1 MPLVPLKSWKTPRLA
16 AAAQVSQLIVSPA
29 PVGGLNYRDPISN
42 MALTD
47 ALVMRNFIPKQTGA
61 ELRRGWQYH
70 TLPLTV
76 ISDIRSL
83 FAYNAPNPANSKLFA
98 AANGNIYNATTANV
112 APTVAVSGTGSTQN
126 LWNTTQFS
134 TVAGNFLLAVSPGAG
149 YWTYNGSTWTQQ
161 TVTGLP
167 ANPTSVAV
175 WKNRV
180 WFTVQDSASVYYLDT
195 ANAITGTAV
204 EFPMGG
210 TLRNGGYVRGL
221 VNWTLD
227 AGVGIDD
234 YLVVVG
240 SQGDVSVWQGT
251 DPSDPTKFGIKGVWY
266 VGPVP
271 RYGRF
276 FTNFGGDV
284 MLLSELGIVPVS
296 RLVNGQ
302 FSEIQPGPAQKIQSV
317 LSPVIS
323 RLRDEIS
330 WDVYLVPSSDVLVIK
345 LPAVDGTYEQYGMN
359 INTGAWCTFSGMP
372 MTATAMLN
380 GQLYFATDDYAV
392 AKGFYGELDQ
402 VNTQGDGG
410 EAVDGELQTCFNAF
424 NTPGQLKRF
433 TMVRPVFIA
442 RQPPSIKIRLN
453 TQYSF
458 GNAAGAPSFTTEP
471 RPEWDDAQWNLA
483 RWASSSNTYELWI
496 GVTGLGYYGSLRMR
510 IRGLGGSTVFA
521 SFHVMSEVGGVM

>member
-1 MPLVPLKSWKTPRLA
+1 MPLVAVKPFKTPRIA
-16 AAAQVSQLIVSPA
+16 AAAQVSQLIVAPA

-42 MALTD
+42 MSLVD

-61 ELRRGWQYH
+61 ELRKGWKYH
-70 TLPLTV
+70 TAVLEDEE
-76 ISDIRSL
+76 DIKSL
-83 FAYNAPNPANSKLFA
+83 FSYNAPDPANSKLFA
-98 AANGNIYNATTANV
+98 AAAGDIYDATAEGV
-112 APTVAVSGTGSTQN
+112 APTVSQAATGSDDD

-149 YWTYNGSTWTQQ
+149 YWTYDGATWTQQ
-161 TVTGLP
+161 TPTNLP
-167 ANPTSVAV
+167 ADPTSVAV

-180 WFTVQDSASVYYLDT
+180 WFTIKDSASVWYLDT

-227 AGVGIDD
+227 AGLGIDD

-251 DPSDPTKFGIKGVWY
+251 DPSDPDKFGMKGVWY

-271 RYGRF
+271 KYGRF
-276 FTNFGGDV
+276 FTNYGGDV

-296 RLVNGQ
+296 RLINGQ

-317 LSPVIS
+317 LSPIIS
-323 RLRDEIS
+323 KLRDQIA
-330 WDVYLVPSSDVLVIK
+330 WDIYLVPNSDVLVIK
-345 LPAVDGTYEQYGMN
+345 LPPLDGTYEQYAMN
-359 INTGAWCTFSGMP
+359 INTGAWCNLSGMP

-380 GQLYFATDDYAV
+380 GQFYFSTDDYAV
-392 AKGFYGELDQ
+392 AKGFFGELDQ
-402 VNTQGDGG
+402 VATDGTG
-410 EAVDGELQTCFNAF
+410 GQAVDGEVQTCFNAF

-433 TMVRPVFIA
+433 SMVRPVFIA
-442 RQPPSIKIRLN
+442 RQPPSIKLRLN

-458 GNAAGAPSFTTEP
+458 GNVAGAPSFTSES
-471 RPEWDDAQWNLA
+471 RPEWDDSEWNLA
-483 RWASSSNTYELWI
+483 RWASSSNTYETWI

-510 IRGLGGSTVFA
+510 VRGLGGSTIFA
-521 SFHVMSEVGGVM
+521 SFHVLSEVGGVM